1 MFWRRALSYTMS
13 SWREVD
19 MRMRCCCQDG
29 KLASSAP
36 AAPDYPSARP
46 VQPLR
51 EVVVHLRACAVMVWW
66 HLFSY
71 TLRVRYAHKS
81 KLPASYR
88 LTACVC
94 MREYLRAAKQE
105 SVASESQA
113 HDALCS
119 GHLLMKHTLRPTRRS
134 QSSRRCCRDTSK
146 GNGALL
152 AKQGGNH
159 QER

>member
-1 MFWRRALSYTMS
+1 MQQHAVIVSGGDGLCA
-13 SWREVD
+13 
-19 MRMRCCCQDG
+19 CCGVCTDCQ
-29 KLASSAP
+29 
-36 AAPDYPSARP
+36 
-46 VQPLR
+46 
-51 EVVVHLRACAVMVWW
+51 W

-71 TLRVRYAHKS
+71 ELGVRYAHKS

-119 GHLLMKHTLRPTRRS
+119 GHLLMKHTLSTTRRS